1 MSEQNLPSLRDVQ
14 AAFAHWRAS
23 GTPRR
28 TPPALR
34 AQAVSLLSH
43 HRISEVINALG
54 LDHRRLSRWRRAL
67 SASEH
72 AVPVNDFIALP
83 MASDLASAL
92 PIPSSGVALTLT
104 RQAPDGS
111 AISISGQLSDAQWR
125 WALRLLRESEA

>member
-23 GTPRR
+23 GRPRR

-34 AQAVSLLSH
+34 AQAVSLLAR
-43 HRISEVINALG
+43 HRISEVMTALG
-54 LDHRRLSRWRRAL
+54 LDHRRLSRWGRAL
-67 SASEH
+67 SASEP
-72 AVPVNDFIALP
+72 PVGVTDFIELP
-83 MASDLASAL
+83 AVAMEKATLTAPPVA
-92 PIPSSGVALTLT
+92 ALTLT